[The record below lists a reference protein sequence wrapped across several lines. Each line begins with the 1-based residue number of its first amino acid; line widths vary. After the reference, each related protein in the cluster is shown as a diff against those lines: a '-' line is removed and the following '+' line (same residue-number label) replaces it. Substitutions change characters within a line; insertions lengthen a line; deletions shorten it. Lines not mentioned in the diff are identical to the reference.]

1 MSESEKL
8 LRQQMTDAIENIRN
22 QLDLLR
28 SGPSI
33 GGPLDNRS
41 VIADLEAE
49 LLALGAT
56 SVRVIAEPGQML
68 TGMKACADQR

>member
-8 LRQQMTDAIENIRN
+8 LRQQMADAIENIRN

-49 LLALGAT
+49 LVALQIARGNIGA
-56 SVRVIAEPGQML
+56 GD
-68 TGMKACADQR
+68 C

>member
-8 LRQQMTDAIENIRN
+8 LRQQMADAIENIRN